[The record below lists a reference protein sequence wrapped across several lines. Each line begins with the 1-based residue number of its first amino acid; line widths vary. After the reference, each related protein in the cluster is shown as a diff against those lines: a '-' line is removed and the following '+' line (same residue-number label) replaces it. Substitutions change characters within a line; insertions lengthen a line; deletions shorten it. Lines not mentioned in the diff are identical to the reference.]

1 MRTIDS
7 LLREVPAFKGMA
19 AEHLE
24 VIARCGMNRV
34 FSDGEYLTREG
45 QHATTFY
52 VVREGNVAV
61 EIYAPQRGAL
71 VIETLHEDALV
82 GWSWLVPPYRAQ
94 FDVRV
99 RGTAHTVAF
108 DGCACAASAIR
119 IPRAATTFC
128 SGSQRCWWS
137 ASRPPGCDSSMSMG
151 LSPATESAVGGGPMT
166 PVPYRLERKRRETA
180 DTWTLVLDPAGEQR
194 LGPFAPGQFAMLY
207 AFGAGEVPISVSRL
221 PDERGRLTH
230 TVATWARS
238 PRASAAPVAER
249 PLGCAA
255 PSAAYGRY
263 PRRRAPTSSW

>member
-108 DGCACAASAIR
+108 DGVCLRGKCH
-119 IPRAATTFC
+119 
-128 SGSQRCWWS
+128 Q
-137 ASRPPGCDSSMSMG
+137 
-151 LSPATESAVGGGPMT
+151 
-166 PVPYRLERKRRETA
+166 
-180 DTWTLVLDPAGEQR
+180 DPALGYNLLLRFAAVLVER
-194 LGPFAPGQFAMLY
+194 LQAT
-207 AFGAGEVPISVSRL
+207 RL
-221 PDERGRLTH
+221 RLID
-230 TVATWARS
+230 VYG
-238 PRASAAPVAER
+238 PVA
-249 PLGCAA
+249 GD
-255 PSAAYGRY
+255 
-263 PRRRAPTSSW
+263 